1 MKDKKITEL
10 TIMTPKKSQTKEI
23 IMPESTQRRSMDAI
37 RGLIE
42 EQQNQINDLTEIIRD
57 QTTKINN
64 LQKHVKEREHMD
76 LQKQQE
82 TDEKIRR
89 AWFFP

>member
-57 QTTKINN
+57 QTTTINN
-64 LQKHVKEREHMD
+64 LQKQREHMD